1 MLDRI
6 EFLNPPNAKKCLVS
20 FPTAIMSD
28 SVPFIFLGGG

>member
-6 EFLNPPNAKKCLVS
+6 DLLNLPNAKKCLVLFS
-20 FPTAIMSD
+20 TALMSD